1 MIHLERRELIGPH
14 RVQTVRGRGWKSDAV
29 ADCIDLGRITY
40 NKGDYYHTVM
50 WMEHALQQLQR
61 EKQNISEKYYN
72 QTHAIILDYLAF
84 ATFKVSRP
92 LLINDSTALIFSL
105 NSAALYKVR
114 NIPRNRISV
123 NFA

>member
-1 MIHLERRELIGPH
+1 
-14 RVQTVRGRGWKSDAV
+14 VQTVHGREWKSDAV

-50 WMEHALQQLQR
+50 WMEHALQQLQQLQR
-61 EKQNISEKYYN
+61 EKQNISEKHYN
-72 QTHAIILDYLAF
+72 QTHALILDYLAF

-92 LLINDSTALIFSL
+92 LLIHDFTALIFSL
-105 NSAALYKVR
+105 NSAALHEVR